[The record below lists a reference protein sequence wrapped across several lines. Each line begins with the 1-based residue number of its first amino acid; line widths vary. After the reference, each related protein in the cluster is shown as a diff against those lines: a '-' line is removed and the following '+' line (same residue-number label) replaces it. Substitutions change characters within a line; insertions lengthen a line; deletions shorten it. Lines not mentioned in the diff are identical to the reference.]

1 MFLCCIKN
9 VYCCSIVIDNSP
21 HVNAEN
27 CKLYNAVSKRVHD
40 GFVRHLKSLIVGH
53 VFFNCDEMS

>member
-40 GFVRHLKSLIVGH
+40 GFVRHLKLLIVEH
-53 VFFNCDEMS
+53 VFFN